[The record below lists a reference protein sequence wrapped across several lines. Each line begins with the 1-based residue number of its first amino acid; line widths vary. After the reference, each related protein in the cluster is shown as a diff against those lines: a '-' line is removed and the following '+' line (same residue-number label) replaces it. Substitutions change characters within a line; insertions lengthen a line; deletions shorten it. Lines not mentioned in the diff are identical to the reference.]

1 MKRYPHISILVVV
14 FGFLFPFVGQAHLV
28 KFSDSD
34 LFLRGEGLEWT
45 LQVHQND
52 YEQLFKG
59 ADSDSVHQYLE
70 THLNVRRGEK
80 ECSLRHF
87 KIETVSERELVRLI
101 LNYHCPTFSSKL
113 EVSYGLF
120 FGDLTHRHLLKL
132 HTGDSELS
140 KIFSNQDSEATF
152 LAPSFTQIIF
162 DFLKLGLDHI
172 LLGWDHLLFIF
183 TLLLGIRRFKNL
195 LAVITAFT
203 VAHSISLA
211 LAVLGIVS
219 LSSAVVEP
227 LIAASILFLAIRDL
241 RWGENQSVW
250 SNALLVFFFGLI
262 HGLGFSTLLREMN
275 IQHSQI
281 ILPLAFFNVGVELGQ
296 ILVVAS
302 LFPLLQLF
310 RRKAENAY
318 LKTKTILLVLISAM
332 AIYWIVQR
340 VFLKS

>member
-1 MKRYPHISILVVV
+1 MKKLPKISILISLLS
-14 FGFLFPFVGQAHLV
+14 FLFPFVVHAHLV

-34 LFLRGEGLEWT
+34 LFLKGEDLEWT

-52 YEQLFKG
+52 YEQVFAG
-59 ADSDSVHQYLE
+59 ADSALVQQYLE

-80 ECSLRHF
+80 ECSLQDF
-87 KIETVSERELVRLI
+87 KMETLREKELVRLF
-101 LNYHCPTFSSKL
+101 LNYRCPSLSSKL
-113 EVSYGLF
+113 EISYGLF

-132 HTGDSELS
+132 HTGDTEVT
-140 KIFSNQDSEATF
+140 KIFSNQDSEASF
-152 LAPSFTQIIF
+152 LAPSRTQIIF
-162 DFLKLGLDHI
+162 DFLKLGLEHI

-183 TLLLGIRRFKNL
+183 TLLLGIRRFKSL

-219 LSSAVVEP
+219 LSSSIVEP

-250 SNALLVFFFGLI
+250 SNTLLVFFFGLI

-275 IQHSQI
+275 LQKTQI
-281 ILPLAFFNVGVELGQ
+281 VLPLAFFNVGVELGQ
-296 ILVVAS
+296 CILVAS
-302 LFPLLQLF
+302 LFPLLQLY
-310 RRKAENAY
+310 RQKAPSAY
-318 LKTKTILLVLISAM
+318 PKTKTGLLFLISAL
-332 AIYWIVQR
+332 AIYWMVQR
-340 VFLKS
+340 VFF